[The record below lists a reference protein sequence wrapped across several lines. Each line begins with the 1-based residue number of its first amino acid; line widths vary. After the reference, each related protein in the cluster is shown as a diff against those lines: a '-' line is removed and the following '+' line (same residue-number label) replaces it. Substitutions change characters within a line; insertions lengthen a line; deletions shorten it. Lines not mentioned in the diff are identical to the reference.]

1 VKRILQ
7 GNPLIGFAIV
17 LLITG
22 LIIGMGVQMFRA
34 RDRAQEL
41 VVHSFGTII
50 RIDQVSLG
58 VLNMETGLHGYVLT
72 GSTLFLNNYYLG
84 RSQYQVAIVELMS
97 YAEEAGAQ
105 QTGWQEIQ
113 ALAERW
119 ETNWAEPGIQIRQAV
134 TEGRVSR
141 EALLDHLIA
150 EREAQE
156 MDVIRVRL
164 SEGKQ
169 QVNLTLMEGLDQ
181 DRAASREAYDVVIW
195 GMWLSVALGL
205 SSGLLLNWANLR
217 KAKQIELQHLLIED
231 REQERAQ
238 LARDLHDG
246 PVQDLIVT
254 SIALQG
260 LSEGLDPQYTGQL
273 EKVKESLQAVVGD
286 LRAHALELRSPILSK
301 FGFVK
306 AVQAHLETF
315 QRLHPELNVQL
326 EASPEDPLLPEACRE
341 TLYRIYQE
349 ALNNIARHAGAI
361 QVVIRFQVTGKLA
374 VLEIADNGA
383 GFNPPDDLRSLARQ
397 GHLGLVGMHE
407 RAEAAGG
414 SLKVVSKPGAG
425 TRLRAVI
432 PITKE
437 HK

>member
-231 REQERAQ
+231 REQ
-238 LARDLHDG
+238 
-246 PVQDLIVT
+246 
-254 SIALQG
+254 
-260 LSEGLDPQYTGQL
+260 
-273 EKVKESLQAVVGD
+273 
-286 LRAHALELRSPILSK
+286 
-301 FGFVK
+301 
-306 AVQAHLETF
+306 
-315 QRLHPELNVQL
+315 
-326 EASPEDPLLPEACRE
+326 
-341 TLYRIYQE
+341 
-349 ALNNIARHAGAI
+349 
-361 QVVIRFQVTGKLA
+361 
-374 VLEIADNGA
+374 
-383 GFNPPDDLRSLARQ
+383 
-397 GHLGLVGMHE
+397 
-407 RAEAAGG
+407 
-414 SLKVVSKPGAG
+414 
-425 TRLRAVI
+425 
-432 PITKE
+432 
-437 HK
+437 